1 MGKWLNLRSSRRTL
15 VQAEVADDD
24 VAPASTALAAEETSA
39 PPVSDAVSIT
49 EGGQVANIDI
59 DGLMAAVRDLGTDKP
74 QRAAYGSDMRPDI
87 ETETTPEPAALQ
99 PSVLSAAAWAEED
112 ETMQQPEPEFF
123 AQQRSPLTRRS
134 GGARPVY
141 HLVRLLVI
149 VAAGGLVGMVIMSLF

>member
-24 VAPASTALAAEETSA
+24 ASPASAALAAEETRA

-123 AQQRSPLTRRS
+123 AQQRSPLTRT

-149 VAAGGLVGMVIMSLF
+149 VVAGGLVGMVIMSLF